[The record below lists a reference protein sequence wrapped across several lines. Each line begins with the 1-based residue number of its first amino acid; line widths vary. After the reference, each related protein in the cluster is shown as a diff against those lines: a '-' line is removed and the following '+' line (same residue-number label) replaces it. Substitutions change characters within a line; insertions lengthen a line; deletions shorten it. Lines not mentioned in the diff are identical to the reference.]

1 MTNSKNSTNNS
12 SKSDELY
19 AIAETSGQ
27 QFWFEVNRYYDIDR
41 LNAKEKDKITLEKVL
56 LLKDNDS
63 ITIGKPYVKD
73 AKIELEVVSHKRDK
87 KILVYKMRPKKK
99 TRRKMGHRQE
109 LTRVM
114 VKSIKI
120 GKSVPKSSS
129 KKEETV
135 KKETKP
141 KSEKS
146 TNLTILMAHK
156 KGTGSTRNGR
166 DSNSKRLGVKAYGGE
181 KVTAGSILIRQRGT
195 SFLPGI
201 NVGKGKDDTL
211 FALKEGTVSF
221 ESIKRNLRNRK
232 RVNIVI

>member
-1 MTNSKNSTNNS
+1 MTSTKNSSKNSS
-12 SKSDELY
+12 ESKALY

-56 LLKDNDS
+56 LLKDKNS
-63 ITIGKPYVKD
+63 ITIGKPYAKD

-114 VKSIKI
+114 VKSISL
-120 GKSVPKSSS
+120 GKSAPKSSS
-129 KKEETV
+129 KKETV

-146 TNLTILMAHK
+146 T
-156 KGTGSTRNGR
+156 S
-166 DSNSKRLGVKAYGGE
+166 
-181 KVTAGSILIRQRGT
+181 
-195 SFLPGI
+195 
-201 NVGKGKDDTL
+201 
-211 FALKEGTVSF
+211 
-221 ESIKRNLRNRK
+221 
-232 RVNIVI
+232 

>member
-1 MTNSKNSTNNS
+1 MTNSKNSSNNS
-12 SKSDELY
+12 LKSNELY

-41 LNAKEKDKITLEKVL
+41 LNAKEKEKITIDKVL
-56 LLKDNDS
+56 LLKDKSS

-114 VKSIKI
+114 VKSITT
-120 GKSVPKSSS
+120 GKSTPKAKSPS
-129 KKEETV
+129 KKETV

-141 KSEKS
+141 KSAKS
-146 TNLTILMAHK
+146 TN
-156 KGTGSTRNGR
+156 
-166 DSNSKRLGVKAYGGE
+166 
-181 KVTAGSILIRQRGT
+181 
-195 SFLPGI
+195 
-201 NVGKGKDDTL
+201 
-211 FALKEGTVSF
+211 
-221 ESIKRNLRNRK
+221 
-232 RVNIVI
+232 

>member
-1 MTNSKNSTNNS
+1 MTNSTNS
-12 SKSDELY
+12 SKDSSKSNEFY

-27 QFWFEVNRYYDIDR
+27 QFWFEVNRYYDLDR

-56 LLKDNDS
+56 LLKDKDS
-63 ITIGKPYVKD
+63 ITIGKPYIED

-114 VKSIKI
+114 VKSISI
-120 GKSVPKSSS
+120 GKSTPKSSS
-129 KKEETV
+129 KKETV

-146 TNLTILMAHK
+146 TN
-156 KGTGSTRNGR
+156 
-166 DSNSKRLGVKAYGGE
+166 
-181 KVTAGSILIRQRGT
+181 
-195 SFLPGI
+195 
-201 NVGKGKDDTL
+201 
-211 FALKEGTVSF
+211 
-221 ESIKRNLRNRK
+221 
-232 RVNIVI
+232 

>member
-1 MTNSKNSTNNS
+1 MTNSKNTKNS
-12 SKSDELY
+12 SKSNELY

-27 QFWFEVNRYYDIDR
+27 QFWFEENKYYDIDR

-56 LLKDNDS
+56 LLKDKNS

-73 AKIELEVVSHKRDK
+73 AKIELEVVSHRRDK

-120 GKSVPKSSS
+120 GKSISKSSV
-129 KKEETV
+129 KETV

-146 TNLTILMAHK
+146 TN
-156 KGTGSTRNGR
+156 
-166 DSNSKRLGVKAYGGE
+166 
-181 KVTAGSILIRQRGT
+181 
-195 SFLPGI
+195 
-201 NVGKGKDDTL
+201 
-211 FALKEGTVSF
+211 
-221 ESIKRNLRNRK
+221 
-232 RVNIVI
+232 

>member
-1 MTNSKNSTNNS
+1 MTNSKKSSNNS
-12 SKSDELY
+12 KNNELY

-56 LLKDNDS
+56 LLKDKNS
-63 ITIGKPYVKD
+63 ITIGKPYVKN

-114 VKSIKI
+114 VKSIEV
-120 GKSVPKSSS
+120 GKSAPKSSS
-129 KKEETV
+129 KKETT

-146 TNLTILMAHK
+146 TN
-156 KGTGSTRNGR
+156 
-166 DSNSKRLGVKAYGGE
+166 
-181 KVTAGSILIRQRGT
+181 
-195 SFLPGI
+195 
-201 NVGKGKDDTL
+201 
-211 FALKEGTVSF
+211 
-221 ESIKRNLRNRK
+221 
-232 RVNIVI
+232 

>member
-1 MTNSKNSTNNS
+1 MTNSKKSSNNS
-12 SKSDELY
+12 QNNELY

-27 QFWFEVNRYYDIDR
+27 QLWFEVNRYYDIDR

-56 LLKDNDS
+56 LLKDKDS
-63 ITIGKPYVKD
+63 ISVGKPYVKD
-73 AKIELEVVSHKRDK
+73 AKIELEVVSQKRDK

-114 VKSIKI
+114 VKSITI

-129 KKEETV
+129 KKETV

-146 TNLTILMAHK
+146 TN
-156 KGTGSTRNGR
+156 
-166 DSNSKRLGVKAYGGE
+166 
-181 KVTAGSILIRQRGT
+181 
-195 SFLPGI
+195 
-201 NVGKGKDDTL
+201 
-211 FALKEGTVSF
+211 
-221 ESIKRNLRNRK
+221 
-232 RVNIVI
+232 

>member
-1 MTNSKNSTNNS
+1 MTNSKNSSNNS
-12 SKSDELY
+12 KGNELY

-27 QFWFEVNRYYDIDR
+27 QFWFEVDRYYDIDR
-41 LNAKEKDKITLEKVL
+41 LNAKEKDKITLDKVL
-56 LLKDNDS
+56 VLKDKES

-114 VKSIKI
+114 VKSINI
-120 GKSVPKSSS
+120 GKSAPKSSS
-129 KKEETV
+129 KKETV

-146 TNLTILMAHK
+146 N
-156 KGTGSTRNGR
+156 N
-166 DSNSKRLGVKAYGGE
+166 
-181 KVTAGSILIRQRGT
+181 
-195 SFLPGI
+195 
-201 NVGKGKDDTL
+201 
-211 FALKEGTVSF
+211 
-221 ESIKRNLRNRK
+221 
-232 RVNIVI
+232 

>member
-1 MTNSKNSTNNS
+1 MTNSKTPTKSS
-12 SKSDELY
+12 SKNSELY

-41 LNAKEKDKITLEKVL
+41 LNAKEKEKITIDKVL
-56 LLKDNDS
+56 LLKDKSS

-114 VKSIKI
+114 VKSIEI
-120 GKSVPKSSS
+120 GKSAPKSSS
-129 KKEETV
+129 KKETT

-146 TNLTILMAHK
+146 TN
-156 KGTGSTRNGR
+156 
-166 DSNSKRLGVKAYGGE
+166 
-181 KVTAGSILIRQRGT
+181 
-195 SFLPGI
+195 
-201 NVGKGKDDTL
+201 
-211 FALKEGTVSF
+211 
-221 ESIKRNLRNRK
+221 
-232 RVNIVI
+232 

>member
-1 MTNSKNSTNNS
+1 MTNSKNSSNNS
-12 SKSDELY
+12 KSNELY

-56 LLKDNDS
+56 LLKENDS
-63 ITIGKPYVKD
+63 ITVGKPYVKD

-120 GKSVPKSSS
+120 GKSSSKPSS
-129 KKEETV
+129 KKEETI

-146 TNLTILMAHK
+146 TN
-156 KGTGSTRNGR
+156 
-166 DSNSKRLGVKAYGGE
+166 
-181 KVTAGSILIRQRGT
+181 
-195 SFLPGI
+195 
-201 NVGKGKDDTL
+201 
-211 FALKEGTVSF
+211 
-221 ESIKRNLRNRK
+221 
-232 RVNIVI
+232 

>member
-1 MTNSKNSTNNS
+1 MTNSKNTTKDSQSN
-12 SKSDELY
+12 ELY

-27 QFWFEVNRYYDIDR
+27 QFWFEVDRYYDIDR

-56 LLKDNDS
+56 LLKDKDS
-63 ITIGKPYVKD
+63 ITVGKPYVKD

-114 VKSIKI
+114 VKSISIAKI
-120 GKSVPKSSS
+120 TPKSSL
-129 KKEETV
+129 KKETV

-146 TNLTILMAHK
+146 N
-156 KGTGSTRNGR
+156 N
-166 DSNSKRLGVKAYGGE
+166 
-181 KVTAGSILIRQRGT
+181 
-195 SFLPGI
+195 
-201 NVGKGKDDTL
+201 
-211 FALKEGTVSF
+211 
-221 ESIKRNLRNRK
+221 
-232 RVNIVI
+232 